1 MQIRHAQKGDEAA
14 LARLL
19 EQHEHHYGHQA
30 AHGAG
35 DPGAAFL
42 VSPPPGGAVCLVAAD
57 ASRLLGFAILNP
69 YFPGPALSHGL
80 FLKELYVAAEARS
93 AGVGERLIEGIR
105 SEAERRGCTRV
116 IWTTG
121 EGNSG
126 SQRFYDRLGM
136 RREKKVYYVM
146 DVGG

>member
-1 MQIRHAQKGDEAA
+1 MQIRHARKGDEHD

-19 EQHEHHYGHQA
+19 EEMERHYGKDA
-30 AHGAG
+30 ALGVGA
-35 DPGAAFL
+35 PGAAFL
-42 VSPPPGGAVCLVAAD
+42 ISPPHGGPVCLVAEGD
-57 ASRLLGFAILNP
+57 GRLSGFAILIP

-80 FLKELYVAAEARS
+80 FLKELYVARDARS
-93 AGVGERLIEGIR
+93 AGVGERLIDGIR
-105 SEAERRGCTRV
+105 AQAERRGCTRV

-136 RREKKVYYVM
+136 KREGKVYYVM
-146 DVGG
+146 DV